1 MIKLSIVDNYLK
13 FNELRS
19 RTSVCREFQKWFKKQ
34 FGESADFELVY
45 NSINSPVVTVPQSA
59 DGTSATVAQVQR
71 AINDFGS
78 GQTIMG
84 EEAPESVPFTLGRTT
99 GEYRASGTL
108 TVEEGFWSELERSQ
122 RALIRETMMAA
133 DRRVAEALQAAAS
146 PVDADLDTHAELFYG
161 SPRRPAETDQ
171 QLRQRLSDMWQTMT
185 PPTGDTVDFVVGPS
199 CSLTAEQLAQVRCI
213 VGAEPSPPFTIDGV
227 EVDPEVADHD
237 LPLLL
242 PLIGRSVGVEELTR
256 LTRQLTWNGSLVQ
269 ERRLVRRQD
278 EDGVVVAWTRERRRG
293 DVVVV

>member
-1 MIKLSIVDNYLK
+1 MH
-13 FNELRS
+13 
-19 RTSVCREFQKWFKKQ
+19 
-34 FGESADFELVY
+34 G
-45 NSINSPVVTVPQSA
+45 SPVQTDFDCAIAEAEAREIEATVNSEIRLRFDGDLGVTVSRQRMV
-59 DGTSATVAQVQR
+59 DGHLSLNLAGEVR
-71 AINDFGS
+71 GDR
-78 GQTIMG
+78 